1 MRQEDTLENVIAD
14 SSEKVLK
21 EGLDGA
27 SDKDVILMGFG
38 WLGKRMMNN
47 HLAMSRQLQKIIDN
61 GNGMNGNNM
70 SKIDKA
76 KRVGTPAVAGGGVSV
91 VLYTLLE
98 RFLS

>member
-1 MRQEDTLENVIAD
+1 NNV
-14 SSEKVLK
+14 
-21 EGLDGA
+21 
-27 SDKDVILMGFG
+27 
-38 WLGKRMMNN
+38 
-47 HLAMSRQLQKIIDN
+47 
-61 GNGMNGNNM
+61 